1 MEWVAEAE
9 SEAPEP
15 MAIEVETKDCTMLGD
30 AEIEEM
36 ADLCAVGPNP
46 FGIGLISKQAEEWV
60 LVTTVREGGRLKGF
74 AFCTLERIGGTPS
87 VIVGLASV
95 YRTSRRDTVLRAL
108 VSEQLRRA
116 VLAFPDEDV
125 VIGYRFNEPSGFEAL
140 KVLSGIVPRPGHKAS
155 GEERAWGRRFVKRF
169 GLSTLAYDE
178 RRFISPGKGT
188 QACLFDHSSLKPE
201 KTPADIVAYFDGLD
215 AALWVVAIGDAEAA
229 GVGQRTQAVGAV
241 VSVAEAVGSSR
252 YGACL
257 AEGVAAGVVAE
268 AGLAAVIIVAGQPAL
283 AVASLAEW
291 YRTSPVRMRS
301 AACRRASAR

>member
-1 MEWVAEAE
+1 MEWVEKAELEA
-9 SEAPEP
+9 SEL

-46 FGIGLISKQAEEWV
+46 FGIGLISKQTEEWV
-60 LVTTVREGGRLKGF
+60 LVTTVREGGRLRGF

-125 VIGYRFNEPSGFEAL
+125 VIGARFNEPSGFEAF
-140 KVLSGIVPRPGHKAS
+140 KVLSDIIPRPVHKAS

-169 GLSTLAYDE
+169 GLSTMAYDE

-201 KTPADIVAYFDGLD
+201 KIQPDVAAYFDGLD
-215 AALWVVAIGDAEAA
+215 VANGD
-229 GVGQRTQAVGAV
+229 VL
-241 VSVAEAVGSSR
+241 VATGWA
-252 YGACL
+252 L
-257 AEGVAAGVVAE
+257 AEDLE
-268 AGLAAVIIVAGQPAL
+268 KYL
-283 AVASLAEW
+283 
-291 YRTSPVRMRS
+291 
-301 AACRRASAR
+301 

>member
-87 VIVGLASV
+87 VVVGLASV

-125 VIGYRFNEPSGFEAL
+125 VIGYRFNEPSGFEL
-140 KVLSGIVPRPGHKAS
+140 LEVLSGIVPRPGHKAS

-201 KTPADIVAYFDGLD
+201 KIQPDIVAYFDGLD
-215 AALWVVAIGDAEAA
+215 AANGDVLVATGWA
-229 GVGQRTQAVGAV
+229 
-241 VSVAEAVGSSR
+241 
-252 YGACL
+252 L
-257 AEGVAAGVVAE
+257 AEDLE
-268 AGLAAVIIVAGQPAL
+268 KYL
-283 AVASLAEW
+283 
-291 YRTSPVRMRS
+291 
-301 AACRRASAR
+301 

>member
-1 MEWVAEAE
+1 MEWVEKAELEA
-9 SEAPEP
+9 SEL

-46 FGIGLISKQAEEWV
+46 FGIGLISKQTEEWV
-60 LVTTVREGGRLKGF
+60 LVTTVREGGRLRGF

-125 VIGYRFNEPSGFEAL
+125 VIGARFNESSGFEAF
-140 KVLSGIVPRPGHKAS
+140 KVLSDIIPRPGHKAS

-169 GLSTLAYDE
+169 GLSTMAYDE

-201 KTPADIVAYFDGLD
+201 KIQADVVAYFDGLD
-215 AALWVVAIGDAEAA
+215 AANGDVLVAIGWA
-229 GVGQRTQAVGAV
+229 
-241 VSVAEAVGSSR
+241 
-252 YGACL
+252 L
-257 AEGVAAGVVAE
+257 AEDLE
-268 AGLAAVIIVAGQPAL
+268 KYL
-283 AVASLAEW
+283 
-291 YRTSPVRMRS
+291 
-301 AACRRASAR
+301 